1 MSLDYRYIGQRIREE
16 RIRAGL
22 SQTLLADF
30 TDSSPQY
37 ISHIEN
43 GRKKA
48 SLEIIVRI
56 SNVLRISVDRLL
68 LGDVSNCQSVWD
80 EELKELLYDC
90 SIRDRKIILDVV
102 SRLKKSLQAN
112 GKQ

>member
-48 SLEIIVRI
+48 SLDIVVRI

-68 LGDVSNCQSVWD
+68 FGDVINCQEALD
-80 EELKELLYDC
+80 EELNELFYDC
-90 SIRDRKIILDVV
+90 SIREKKIILNMIIN
-102 SRLKKSLQAN
+102 LKKSLQSPDH
-112 GKQ
+112 

>member
-48 SLEIIVRI
+48 SLDIVVRI

-68 LGDVSNCQSVWD
+68 FGDVINCQEALD
-80 EELKELLYDC
+80 EELNELFYDC
-90 SIRDRKIILDVV
+90 SIREKKIILNMIIN
-102 SRLKKSLQAN
+102 LKKSLQSSDT
-112 GKQ
+112 